1 MNSLLINLLGVLT
14 VSLAWGFGG
23 PASYYVTRNLT
34 SSQATFG
41 RCGIAF
47 LGLLP
52 FLLKDGIK
60 LIPHLSSR
68 ARLLIMASG
77 LTLGVHFYCFVS
89 GVAYASLSTAV
100 MLVAVEPVLILSVGV
115 IAFKE
120 KLTLES
126 LIAIGFCV
134 FGISVMSILP
144 HLGSLDGAHSTRGL
158 GDVAAVAAILTY
170 AVYYGLNRSFKNEEA
185 TLTALIPNP
194 LRRGFTLAS
203 LIYFF
208 AASITG
214 LLMLILSPHE
224 PMPEQAPT
232 LRTVVGLIALGF
244 IPTILGHTLSQIV
257 SRRAHPIWVSLMSP
271 GETVMSLFIGVLF
284 LNQTLSTYEIW
295 GGLLIAL
302 GVGIAIYGESKSA

>member
-1 MNSLLINLLGVLT
+1 MNSLALNLLGVLT
-14 VSLAWGFGG
+14 VSLAWGLGG
-23 PASYYVTRNLT
+23 PASFYVTRSLT

-52 FLLKDGIK
+52 FLLKGGKK
-60 LIPHLSSR
+60 LIHHLSPR
-68 ARLLIMASG
+68 GRFLILASG
-77 LTLGVHFYCFVS
+77 ITLGVHFYCFVS

-120 KLTLES
+120 KLTLQS
-126 LIAIGFCV
+126 IIAIGLCV
-134 FGISVMSILP
+134 VGISIMSILP
-144 HLGSLDGAHSTRGL
+144 HLTDLHGTTPARGL
-158 GDVAAVAAILTY
+158 GDFAAVAAILTY
-170 AVYYGLNRSFKNEEA
+170 ALYYGLNRSFKQEE
-185 TLTALIPNP
+185 TSLSTLIPGP
-194 LRRGFTLAS
+194 LQRGFTLAS

-208 AASITG
+208 AAVTTG
-214 LLMLILSPHE
+214 ILMLLFSSLEPIPEHPPSPK
-224 PMPEQAPT
+224 T
-232 LRTVVGLIALGF
+232 FLGLIALGF

-271 GETVMSLFIGVLF
+271 GETLMSLLIGVLF
-284 LNQTLSTYEIW
+284 LNQSLSSFELW

-302 GVGIAIYGESKSA
+302 GVGIAIYGEAQST